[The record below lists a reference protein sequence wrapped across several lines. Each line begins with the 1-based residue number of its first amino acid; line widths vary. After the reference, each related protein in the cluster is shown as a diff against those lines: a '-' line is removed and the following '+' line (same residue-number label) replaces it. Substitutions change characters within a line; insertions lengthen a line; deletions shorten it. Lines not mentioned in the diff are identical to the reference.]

1 MLIVTIIAIT
11 SCEGDANLD
20 EDTEAKNEKL
30 GNAEEKIK
38 VLSLRAGAYKN
49 FLKQTDNKVGF
60 HALKSTKDGEHSI
73 VKSVFID
80 KKEPVITVEGKRMR
94 LDANSNAKTVEDIY
108 GKTLNIGFNDEKGLL
123 DEKSN
128 KKMYIPKKLNI
139 SKPVPSGENMFIY
152 AFYKDFKL
160 EWNADPQNEEGL
172 MVSVMYDGRNVIPE
186 NNENRTVKNIDY
198 IKEDNGK
205 FILNNSIFDDIPNH
219 ALLDLMLLRGNVQI
233 EEYDEETYKIF
244 AESHQTISLVLIRDM
259 NTVVT
264 E

>member
-1 MLIVTIIAIT
+1 MGVETPI
-11 SCEGDANLD
+11 LD
-20 EDTEAKNEKL
+20 DTELA
-30 GNAEEKIK
+30 
-38 VLSLRAGAYKN
+38 
-49 FLKQTDNKVGF
+49 
-60 HALKSTKDGEHSI
+60 
-73 VKSVFID
+73 
-80 KKEPVITVEGKRMR
+80 
-94 LDANSNAKTVEDIY
+94 
-108 GKTLNIGFNDEKGLL
+108 
-123 DEKSN
+123 
-128 KKMYIPKKLNI
+128 I
-139 SKPVPSGENMFIY
+139 SYRNY
-152 AFYKDFKL
+152 QKDFQSFL
-160 EWNADPQNEEGL
+160 ASGFGERSSAPQNEEGL